1 MKIVRFGGCWF
12 DGLFS
17 LLNLSGIFS
26 SDSDS
31 ESLSFSSSDEE
42 EEEEEEEEE
51 DEEET
56 HAPTRLTGLLLLLP
70 FFIKVDS
77 AKSARYTER
86 RRKKQKESHIVSSP
100 LYP

>member
-42 EEEEEEEEE
+42 EEDDEEEEEEE
-51 DEEET
+51 ELPWPDEESS
-56 HAPTRLTGLLLLLP
+56 LL
-70 FFIKVDS
+70 FH
-77 AKSARYTER
+77 R
-86 RRKKQKESHIVSSP
+86 RRVIIIISLSRASS
-100 LYP
+100 